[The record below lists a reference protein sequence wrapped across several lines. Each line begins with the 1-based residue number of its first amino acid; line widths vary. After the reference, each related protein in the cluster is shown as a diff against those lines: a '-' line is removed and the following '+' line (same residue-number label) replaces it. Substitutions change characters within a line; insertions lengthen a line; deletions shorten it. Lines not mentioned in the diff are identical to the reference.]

1 VGREGGDGKEMIE
14 ATRRGFLVG
23 LSTGIALLAAPA
35 IVRAS
40 SIMPVSK
47 VPPAPWRYYYSYV
60 PVSVLRSELV
70 LEVKVNGSV
79 VDYELLDYNR
89 MLLASL
95 PDGGALRIPVPP
107 IGSFNTDI
115 MKLRKRVE

>member
-40 SIMPVSK
+40 SIMPVVK
-47 VPPAPWRYYYSYV
+47 VPPWRYLTSYV

-115 MKLRKRVE
+115 MKLRTRIE